1 MGIFSGLKKM
11 FSKDICP
18 KDSDLLDLVFPYKS
32 KGHQIYI
39 QSKVTVPENHCF
51 VLGKNGKVLD
61 CFHEGIFEL
70 TPANLPKCC
79 NKLRINKQGKNGE
92 FKKSFKAEGYFV
104 NKGEYSFNLE
114 TYDKAELGNRA
125 SGIFSCGLCADIKFK
140 VNDCTKFMEVLLNE
154 YDYIKQGE
162 AEKIL
167 KYLTSE
173 MIVGI
178 LNKYNFALSELISQN
193 PIIEQNLF
201 TELGHRYSKIGLILI
216 EITNVKY
223 ILPKK
228 YQKEYEKKLNLA
240 KGKEETKQEQK
251 EECLEKEQDEYV
263 PFGSIK
269 FEDENYIIEP
279 KKVLENPPLEN
290 VDESKKEPEELNL
303 NNANQEVQEDGSNKI
318 EQEDNTID
326 NSLNNNIDTQEAKEN
341 ETNDYV
347 DLDLNNIYKE
357 EKTTNSG
364 IKCLHCGYIN
374 EPNAI
379 YCEIC
384 ENKLK

>member
-1 MGIFSGLKKM
+1 MM

-18 KDSDLLDLVFPYKS
+18 KENDLLDLVFPYKT
-32 KGHQIYI
+32 KGHQINT

-51 VLGKNGKVLD
+51 VLGKNGRVLD
-61 CFHEGIFEL
+61 CFNEGIYEL

-79 NKLRINKQGKNGE
+79 SKLKINRQGKNGE
-92 FKKSFKAEGYFV
+92 YKKSFKAEAYFV

-125 SGIFSCGLCADIKFK
+125 SGIFTCGLCANVKFK
-140 VNDCTKFMEVLLNE
+140 VNDCSKFMETLLDE

-173 MIVGI
+173 MIVSI

-201 TELGHRYSKIGLILI
+201 TELGHKYSKIGLVLLKL
-216 EITNVKY
+216 NDVKY

-228 YQKEYEKKLNLA
+228 YQKKYEEKLNLA
-240 KGKEETKQEQK
+240 KEKDESKQEKQK
-251 EECLEKEQDEYV
+251 GVQEEKDTYV

-269 FEDENYIIEP
+269 FEDENYQI
-279 KKVLENPPLEN
+279 
-290 VDESKKEPEELNL
+290 
-303 NNANQEVQEDGSNKI
+303 NQKQNKI
-318 EQEDNTID
+318 DEKNQKNDVFEEK
-326 NSLNNNIDTQEAKEN
+326 TQEKTDIVENNQQINKEDISPN
-341 ETNDYV
+341 VEVATDDSSNQQSETTNNQNDYV
-347 DLDLNNIYKE
+347 DLDLDKIYKE
-357 EKTTNSG
+357 DEQTANAG

-374 EPNAI
+374 EPNAV

>member
-1 MGIFSGLKKM
+1 M

-18 KDSDLLDLVFPYKS
+18 KDNDLLDLVFPYKT
-32 KGHQIYI
+32 KGHQIST

-61 CFHEGIFEL
+61 CFNEGIYEL
-70 TPANLPKCC
+70 TPANLPRCC
-79 NKLRINKQGKNGE
+79 SRLKLNRQGKNGKY
-92 FKKSFKAEGYFV
+92 KKSFKADAYFV

-125 SGIFSCGLCADIKFK
+125 SGIFTCGLCASIKFK
-140 VNDCTKFMEVLLNE
+140 VNDCAKFMETLLNE

-173 MIVGI
+173 MIINI

-193 PIIEQNLF
+193 PIIEQNIF
-201 TELGHRYSKIGLILI
+201 TELGHKYSKIGIVLL
-216 EITNVKY
+216 EINNIKY

-228 YQKEYEKKLNLA
+228 YQKKYEEKLSLA
-240 KGKEETKQEQK
+240 KEKNANEEQE
-251 EECLEKEQDEYV
+251 EKDKTLQDEYV
-263 PFGSIK
+263 PFGTIK
-269 FEDENYIIEP
+269 FEDENYQIKQKTKEIATKTQKTDDIE
-279 KKVLENPPLEN
+279 
-290 VDESKKEPEELNL
+290 
-303 NNANQEVQEDGSNKI
+303 
-318 EQEDNTID
+318 EQK
-326 NSLNNNIDTQEAKEN
+326 QEN
-341 ETNDYV
+341 EKVEESEQATENITCGNATMITEDKNAQQNDVKNQDEYV
-347 DLDLNNIYKE
+347 DLDLDKIYKE
-357 EKTTNSG
+357 EEKTTISG

-374 EPNAI
+374 QPNAI
-379 YCEIC
+379 YCDIC